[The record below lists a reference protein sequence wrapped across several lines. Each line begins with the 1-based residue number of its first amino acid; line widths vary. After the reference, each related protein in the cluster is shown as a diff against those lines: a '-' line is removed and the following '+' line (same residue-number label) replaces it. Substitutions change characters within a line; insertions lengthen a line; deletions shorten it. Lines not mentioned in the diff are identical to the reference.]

1 MKWKCAVFPQAGR
14 QNRGIGRVS
23 QGKIW
28 KLPIVFQIV
37 TILMMSSY
45 LKSTN
50 PTSGSN
56 LLSAA
61 PQHIFSNPSVQK
73 NTFPQK
79 YHNQLPLRGICEFKL
94 EN

>member
-1 MKWKCAVFPQAGR
+1 
-14 QNRGIGRVS
+14 
-23 QGKIW
+23 
-28 KLPIVFQIV
+28 
-37 TILMMSSY
+37 MSSY

-56 LLSAA
+56 LLSTA